1 MTNSNNDKSSIL
13 AGTYIV
19 LPVYFSIK
27 VVEDSEIISP
37 RLSPFQGCR
46 ITEQIRVKSPITE
59 DIKNFKVT
67 ISIGFRAFDLGTT
80 LIE

>member
-1 MTNSNNDKSSIL
+1 M
-13 AGTYIV
+13 
-19 LPVYFSIK
+19 
-27 VVEDSEIISP
+27 
-37 RLSPFQGCR
+37 SPFQGCR

-59 DIKNFKVT
+59 NIKNFKVT

>member
-1 MTNSNNDKSSIL
+1 M
-13 AGTYIV
+13 
-19 LPVYFSIK
+19 
-27 VVEDSEIISP
+27 
-37 RLSPFQGCR
+37 SPFQGCQ
-46 ITEQIRVKSPITE
+46 ITEQIRVKSPKTE